1 MTRLLTAAA
10 TAVSLL
16 GLAAAPAL
24 ANGKE
29 HYIAIHVD
37 QNDPHVMNMA
47 LNNAKNVEA
56 YYKSKG
62 DSVTVEVVAYGPGL
76 NMLVA
81 GKSPVADRVAQM
93 SLAMDHLRFSACNN
107 TLQAMQKKVGHPV
120 KLLSEAQVVPS
131 GVVRLTE
138 LQEEG
143 YSYVR
148 P

>member
-1 MTRLLTAAA
+1 MTRLLTATA

-24 ANGKE
+24 AEGKA
-29 HYIAIHVD
+29 HHIAIHVD

-47 LNNAKNVEA
+47 LNNAQNVEA
-56 YYKSKG
+56 FYKSQG
-62 DSVTVEVVAYGPGL
+62 DTVTVEVVAYGPGL

-93 SLAMDHLRFSACNN
+93 SLAMDNLRFSACNN
-107 TLQAMQKKVGHPV
+107 TLTKMEKKVGHPI
-120 KLLSEAQVVPS
+120 KLLSEAQIVPS